1 LIIIS
6 KLTCESNLIVSIIMP
21 KLASENN

>member
-6 KLTCESNLIVSIIMP
+6 KLTCEINLIVSIIMP
-21 KLASENN
+21 KLASESN